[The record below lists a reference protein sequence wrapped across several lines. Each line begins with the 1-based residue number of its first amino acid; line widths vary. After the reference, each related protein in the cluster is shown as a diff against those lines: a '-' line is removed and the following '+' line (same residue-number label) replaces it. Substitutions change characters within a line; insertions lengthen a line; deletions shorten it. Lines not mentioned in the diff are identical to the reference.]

1 MEKIQVGV
9 IGTGRMEPGFSFNSI
24 IEVQLSVSAK
34 EKARTNSM

>member
-9 IGTGRMEPGFSFNSI
+9 IGTGRIEPGFSFNSI